1 MAITF
6 SKAISITE
14 LLNAFNNNVVEF
26 TSDAIPGGE
35 SIKKAVIDIAGL
47 FAPEITSNNN
57 ILHYNFKEAARTL
70 VRQDNFEDSILP
82 TSDNMNDTSLIYS
95 WLVTYTITFSDDS
108 TENTTRTYV
117 FIRSVEQIASLT
129 NKLLSSQ
136 YLFNPLTLT
145 VFKGYPFEV
154 VRFSNGNV
162 NLANSSNTL
171 ALTSPDDNT
180 ERIWLS
186 RGDSIIQGSGGDM
199 IKEGFN
205 DLTFDGS
212 GQIDFTVKMKDIS
225 CGGIYLKWINKKG
238 SRSYWLFN
246 SIYKDKISVRTIDVF
261 NTDFD
266 SIDETYTTELPTKR
280 QPTFTKDLV
289 ANSLTLLEM
298 EQMKDILDSPR
309 IEMYNGDYDDAV
321 TAASWQT
328 VSIRSASQIVKNTKH
343 NLTNFK
349 IKIKVNEYSI

>member
-26 TSDAIPGGE
+26 SSDDVLDSVKCVVNIN
-35 SIKKAVIDIAGL
+35 SID
-47 FAPEITSNNN
+47 FEITPDTSNVFRF
-57 ILHYNFKEAARTL
+57 NFKEAVSTF

-82 TSDNMNDTSLIYS
+82 TGDNMNDTSLINS
-95 WLVTYTITFSDDS
+95 WLVTYTITFTDDS

-117 FIRSVEQIASLT
+117 FIRSVEQIANLT

-171 ALTSPDDNT
+171 ALTSPDNNA

-205 DLTFDGS
+205 DLSFDGS
-212 GQIDFTVKMKDIS
+212 GQID
-225 CGGIYLKWINKKG
+225 Y
-238 SRSYWLFN
+238 
-246 SIYKDKISVRTIDVF
+246 
-261 NTDFD
+261 TDGK
-266 SIDETYTTELPTKR
+266 SEKNIK
-280 QPTFTKDLV
+280 
-289 ANSLTLLEM
+289 
-298 EQMKDILDSPR
+298 PR
-309 IEMYNGDYDDAV
+309 IETDLVTFEDYINCSD
-321 TAASWQT
+321 
-328 VSIRSASQIVKNTKH
+328 
-343 NLTNFK
+343 
-349 IKIKVNEYSI
+349 

>member
-26 TSDAIPGGE
+26 SSDDALDSVKCNININ
-35 SIKKAVIDIAGL
+35 SKD
-47 FAPEITSNNN
+47 FEITPDTSNVFRF
-57 ILHYNFKEAARTL
+57 NFLEA
-70 VRQDNFEDSILP
+70 VRIFVKQNNFEDSILP
-82 TSDNMNDTSLIYS
+82 TADNVNDTSLINS
-95 WLVTYTITFSDDS
+95 WLVTYTITLSDDS
-108 TENTTRTYV
+108 TDITTRTYV
-117 FIRSVEQIASLT
+117 FIRSVEQIAQLT

-162 NLANSSNTL
+162 NLSNSSNTL
-171 ALTSPDDNT
+171 ALTSPDNNT

-205 DLTFDGS
+205 DLSFDGS
-212 GQIDFTVKMKDIS
+212 GQIDFTIKMKDV
-225 CGGIYLKWINKKG
+225 CDGVYLKWANKKSG
-238 SRSYWLFN
+238 YSYWLFN
-246 SIYKDKISVRTIDVF
+246 SIYKDKISVKTIDVF
-261 NTDFD
+261 NVDFD

-289 ANSLTLLEM
+289 ASSLSLLEM
-298 EQMKDILDSPR
+298 EQIKDILDSPR
-309 IEMYNGDYDDAV
+309 IEMYNGEKDDAV

-343 NLTNFK
+343 SLINFK
-349 IKIKVNEYSI
+349 LKIKVNEYSI

>member
-26 TSDAIPGGE
+26 SSDDALDSVKCNININ
-35 SIKKAVIDIAGL
+35 SVDL
-47 FAPEITSNNN
+47 EITPDSSNVF
-57 ILHYNFKEAARTL
+57 HYNFKEAVRTFIK
-70 VRQDNFEDSILP
+70 QNKFKDSILP
-82 TSDNMNDTSLIYS
+82 TGDNVNDTSLINS
-95 WLVTYTITFSDDS
+95 WLVTYTITLSDDS
-108 TENTTRTYV
+108 TDETTRTYV

-171 ALTSPDDNT
+171 ALTSPDNNA

-205 DLTFDGS
+205 DLSFDGS

-280 QPTFTKDLV
+280 QSTFTKDLV
-289 ANSLTLLEM
+289 TNNVTLIEM
-298 EQMKDILDSPR
+298 EQIKDILDSPR
-309 IEMYNGDYDDAV
+309 IEMYNGEYDDAV
-321 TAASWQT
+321 TTASWQT
-328 VSIRSASQIVKNTKH
+328 VSIKSHSKITKNTKH

-349 IKIKVNEYSI
+349 IKIKVNKYSI

>member
-26 TSDAIPGGE
+26 SSDDPLDSVKCVVNIN
-35 SIKKAVIDIAGL
+35 SID
-47 FAPEITSNNN
+47 FEITPNTSNVFRF
-57 ILHYNFKEAARTL
+57 NFKEAVSTF
-70 VRQDNFEDSILP
+70 VKQDKFKDSILP
-82 TSDNMNDTSLIYS
+82 TGDNMNDTSLINS
-95 WLVTYTITFSDDS
+95 WLVTYTITFTDDS
-108 TENTTRTYV
+108 TENTTRAYV
-117 FIRSVEQIASLT
+117 FIRSVEQIANLT

-186 RGDSIIQGSGGDM
+186 RGDSIIQGSIGDM

-205 DLTFDGS
+205 DLSFDGS
-212 GQIDFTVKMKDIS
+212 GQIDFTIKMKDIS
-225 CGGIYLKWINKKG
+225 CGGVYLKWINKKG
-238 SRSYWLFN
+238 AYSYWLFN

-298 EQMKDILDSPR
+298 EQMEDILDSPR

-321 TAASWQT
+321 TTASWQT
-328 VSIRSASQIVKNTKH
+328 VSIRSASQIIKNTKH
-343 NLTNFK
+343 SLTNFK
-349 IKIKVNEYSI
+349 IKIKVNKYSI